1 MEAEAG
7 ASSGTGLWS
16 AILRCFFGALRK
28 GKKADS
34 VTQVDAA
41 DDKIKG

>member
-1 MEAEAG
+1 MHHQG
-7 ASSGTGLWS
+7 RGCGL
-16 AILRCFFGALRK
+16 RFYGVFFGALRK